1 MVARP
6 EGFEPPTYWFVARHS
21 IQLSYGRISYQQVIF
36 YHNRQKMSSTI
47 FEKTF
52 KNIFEKRLDFFCL
65 V

>member
-36 YHNRQKMSSTI
+36 YHNRQKMSSII
-47 FEKTF
+47 FEKLLKIILKKGLTF
-52 KNIFEKRLDFFCL
+52 S

>member
-47 FEKTF
+47 FEKLLEIILEKGLTF
-52 KNIFEKRLDFFCL
+52 FA
-65 V
+65 